1 MATNPGRSVSAGL
14 ALLGL
19 LSVFDIVTAFIPPG
33 VGEPGPPLEILIA
46 GAVLGLGSLVLV
58 AVLLRGARGWPAW
71 LLVALRAI
79 SGLLA
84 LPAFFE
90 PDVPRA
96 WVVLAAIFL
105 VLTIVG
111 IVLVRPALRSEPTGT
126 RTG

>member
-1 MATNPGRSVSAGL
+1 MATNPGRSASAGL

-33 VGEPGPPLEILIA
+33 EGEAGPPLEILVA

-58 AVLLRGARGWPAW
+58 ALVWRGHHGWPAW

-90 PDVPRA
+90 PDVPRV

-111 IVLVRPALRSEPTGT
+111 IALVRPTLRPEPTGT